1 MLKVL
6 KQIFENNRL
15 FSLIN
20 ALVSDFTSINF
31 EEFDKLLKWSHG
43 NIVIDKD
50 LNISLIEYWYS
61 ENRDNFKNL
70 YNSLVTTYNILA
82 DKNVTTTKTFAE
94 KEADIKRNDVINGL
108 RKTTESYDEVNNEH
122 YTTTYENATQGRLES
137 YDKTPSFDK
146 TTTITD
152 EVKEGETEKG
162 NKITTGYNGENVT
175 LNNGEETISGNKVN
189 VSRETITGNN
199 GNVPQ
204 DLIEKEIYLRV
215 NYNFLKLFKE
225 KFLQEMTLNYWSD
238 LNVD

>member
-1 MLKVL
+1 MKVL
-6 KQIFENNRL
+6 KQIFENNKL

-20 ALVSDFTSINF
+20 TLVTDFQSINF
-31 EEFDKLLKWSHG
+31 EEVDKLLKWSHG
-43 NIVIDKD
+43 NIVIDND
-50 LNISLIEYWYS
+50 LNISLIEYWYL

-94 KEADIKRNDVINGL
+94 KEADIKRNDVINGI

-122 YTTTYENATQGRLES
+122 YTTTYENASQGRLES

-152 EVKEGETEKG
+152 ETKEGETEKG
-162 NKITTGYNGENVT
+162 NKITTGYNGENVS
-175 LNNGEETISGNKVN
+175 LENGSETITGNKVN

-199 GNVPQ
+199 GNNPQ
-204 DLIEKEIYLRV
+204 DLIEKEVYLRV